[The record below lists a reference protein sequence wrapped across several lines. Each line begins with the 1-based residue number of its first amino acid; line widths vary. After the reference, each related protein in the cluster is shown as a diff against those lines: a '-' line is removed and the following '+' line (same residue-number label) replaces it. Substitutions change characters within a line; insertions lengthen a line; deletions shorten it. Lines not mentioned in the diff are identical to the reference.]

1 MELNKITEN
10 DLEGKGVIGQP
21 EVPGL
26 SVEEMQAKVEEI
38 VRSVAIIKINEI
50 IDYLKEHG
58 ATKTDLE
65 NVVINA
71 GAVTSV
77 HGRRG
82 NVVAQKGDYT
92 PELVGAA
99 EELHAKEHGKGGK
112 DPLTPSDIG
121 AATDEHTHG
130 NITRDGKIGEVNGKL
145 IMTGVGGVL
154 EARDKSELGF
164 VTEPTLVAT
173 SGAISI
179 TVEEN
184 KEYEYTGVTSLT
196 MVGANVSC
204 HGTIVFG
211 SSTPSVSVSGFSASG
226 GDDITEVKAN
236 ETWEFDC
243 FGKKILWKNWGVI

>member
-1 MELNKITEN
+1 MELNKITES

-21 EVPGL
+21 DVPGL
-26 SVEEMQAKVEEI
+26 SAEEMQAKVEEI
-38 VRSVAIIKINEI
+38 VRSVAIVKINEI

-58 ATKTDLE
+58 ATKKDLE
-65 NVVINA
+65 DIVIAA

-82 NVVAQKGDYT
+82 NVVAQPGDYT

-99 EELHAKEHGKGGK
+99 EKLHAKQHAKNGE
-112 DPLTPSDIG
+112 DPILLSDIG
-121 AATDEHTHG
+121 AASDTHIHG
-130 NITRDGKIGEVNGKL
+130 NVTRDGKIGSTNGK
-145 IMTGVGGVL
+145 IIITGVGGVL
-154 EARDKSELGF
+154 EAADKSALGF

-211 SSTPSVSVSGFSASG
+211 SSTPSISVTGFSASS
-226 GDDITEVKAN
+226 GDIQNAKAG

-243 FGKKILWKNWGVI
+243 FGNKIIWKNWGVI

>member
-21 EVPGL
+21 DVPGL
-26 SVEEMQAKVEEI
+26 SAEEMQAKVEEI
-38 VRSVAIIKINEI
+38 VRSVAIVKINEI

-58 ATKTDLE
+58 ATKDDLE
-65 NVVINA
+65 DIVIAA

-82 NVVAQKGDYT
+82 NVVAQPGDYT

-99 EELHAKEHGKGGK
+99 EKLHAKQHAKNGE
-112 DPLTPSDIG
+112 DPILLSDIG
-121 AATDEHTHG
+121 AASDTHIHG
-130 NITRDGKIGEVNGKL
+130 NVTRDGKIGSTNGKI

-164 VTEPTLVAT
+164 VTEPMLVAT
-173 SGAISI
+173 SGAINI

-184 KEYEYTGVTSLT
+184 KEYEYTGVTTLN
-196 MVGANVSC
+196 MAGANVSC

-211 SSTPSVSVSGFSASG
+211 SSTPSISVTGFSASG
-226 GDDITEVKAN
+226 GDDIQNAKAG

-243 FGKKILWKNWGVI
+243 FGNKILWKNWGVI

>member
-10 DLEGKGVIGQP
+10 DLAGKGVIGQP
-21 EVPGL
+21 DVPGL
-26 SVEEMQAKVEEI
+26 SAEEMQAKVEEI
-38 VRSVAIIKINEI
+38 VRSVAIVKINEI

-58 ATKTDLE
+58 ATKNDLE
-65 NVVINA
+65 NIVIAA

-82 NVVAQKGDYT
+82 NVVAQLGDYT

-99 EELHAKEHGKGGK
+99 EKLHAKQHAKNGE
-112 DPLTPSDIG
+112 DPILLSDIG
-121 AATDEHTHG
+121 AASDTHIHG
-130 NITRDGKIGEVNGKL
+130 NVTRDGKIGSTNGK
-145 IMTGVGGVL
+145 IIITGVGGVL
-154 EARDKSELGF
+154 EAADKSALGF

-184 KEYEYTGVTSLT
+184 KEYEYTGVTSLN
-196 MVGANVSC
+196 MAGANVSC

-211 SSTPSVSVSGFSASG
+211 SSTPSISVTGFSASS
-226 GDDITEVKAN
+226 GDDIQNAKAG
-236 ETWEFDC
+236 ETWEFSC
-243 FGKKILWKNWGVI
+243 FKNRFIWKNWG

>member
-1 MELNKITEN
+1 MELKKILDS
-10 DLEGKGVIGQP
+10 DLSGKGVMGQP
-21 EVPGL
+21 EIPGL
-26 SVEEMQAKVEEI
+26 SAQEMQAKVEEI
-38 VRSVAIIKINEI
+38 VRSVAIVKINEI
-50 IDYLKEHG
+50 IEYLKEHG
-58 ATKTDLE
+58 ATKKDLE
-65 NVVINA
+65 DIVVAA

-82 NVVAQKGDYT
+82 NVVAQPGDYT
-92 PELVGAA
+92 PEM
-99 EELHAKEHGKGGK
+99 
-112 DPLTPSDIG
+112 IG
-121 AATDEHTHG
+121 AAREKHAANHSPGGSDPLDLGEIGAAKTEHAHG
-130 NITRDGKIGEVNGKL
+130 NISSGGKIGSTNGK
-145 IMTGVGGVL
+145 IIITGVGGVL
-154 EARDKSELGF
+154 EAADKSALGF

-211 SSTPSVSVSGFSASG
+211 SSTPSISVTGFSASG
-226 GDDITEVKAN
+226 GDDIKNAKAG

-243 FGKKILWKNWGVI
+243 FGNKILWKNWGVI